1 MFVRFMPA
9 LFVLLWATG
18 FIGAKYAMPHAEPF
32 FFLAVRFALAGC
44 LLAAYALINRRVWP
58 TATASMNAFI
68 AGSLVH
74 GIYLACV
81 FWAIRS
87 GLPAGMS
94 ALIVGLQPILTTIL
108 AGALVSEQA
117 DRRHWLALA
126 AGLAGVF
133 MVLWPKLAIASEGIN
148 IATVSASFLAVLAI
162 SAGTVWQK
170 RTGFGT
176 DLVSGTAIQYAGAT
190 SVTGILSLLF
200 ETWQFNP
207 DPQLWFAL
215 AWLVVVLSI
224 GAIFL
229 LMLLI
234 RDGSMNRVGALFYLV
249 PAVTALMAWALFG
262 ETLTMLQLA
271 GMGVVAGAVWI
282 AASQRR
288 ESRLRDSA

>member
-1 MFVRFMPA
+1 MKARFIPI

-32 FFLAVRFALAGC
+32 WFLAVRFAIAGA
-44 LLAAYALINRRVWP
+44 LLAVVAVASRRAWP
-58 TATASMNAFI
+58 SVTATINALI

-81 FWAIRS
+81 FWAIRN

-94 ALIVGLQPILTTIL
+94 ALIVGLQPIFTTIL
-108 AGALVSEQA
+108 AVILVGEHA
-117 DRRHWLALA
+117 GRRHWFALS

-133 MVLWPKLAIASEGIN
+133 MVLWPKLALASEGIN
-148 IATVSASFLAVLAI
+148 AATISASFLAVLAI
-162 SAGTVWQK
+162 SGGTVWQK
-170 RTGFGT
+170 RTGGAS
-176 DLVSGTAIQYAGAT
+176 DLVAGTSIQYAGAT
-190 SVTGILSLLF
+190 IVTGILSLLL
-200 ETWQFNP
+200 ETQQF
-207 DPQLWFAL
+207 DATPQLWFAM
-215 AWLVVVLSI
+215 AWLVLVLSI

-262 ETLTMLQLA
+262 ETLTLLQLA
-271 GMGVVAGAVWI
+271 GMVVVAGAVWI
-282 AASQRR
+282 AAGQRR